1 VFRGPSVTSPWS
13 PGGGIGAWSLHGR
26 YSTLDLNW
34 NEGAAGAATPTN
46 GVRGGQETHTILGV
60 TWYMNANLKMMAE
73 YNMVDIER
81 LNSAGASLDA
91 EFDILQG
98 RLMVT
103 F

>member
-1 VFRGPSVTSPWS
+1 
-13 PGGGIGAWSLHGR
+13 

-34 NEGAAGAATPTN
+34 NAGAAGAATPTN